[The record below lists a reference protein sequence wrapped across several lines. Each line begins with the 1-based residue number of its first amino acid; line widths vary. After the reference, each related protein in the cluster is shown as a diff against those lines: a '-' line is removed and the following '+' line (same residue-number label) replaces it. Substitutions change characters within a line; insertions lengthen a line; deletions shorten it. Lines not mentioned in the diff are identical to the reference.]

1 MEPIFHTKGA
11 TDMTEDPKT
20 FREKWYAERV
30 TRLMNDW
37 KEDKIR
43 RKNGDEK
50 QNQSF
55 RPEE

>member
-1 MEPIFHTKGA
+1 
-11 TDMTEDPKT
+11 MTEDPKT

-43 RKNGDEK
+43 RKNGDEPSTNNK
-50 QNQSF
+50 
-55 RPEE
+55 RPRR